1 MKRSVI
7 AGLQNIQLY
16 ISPEAIITQGRD
28 WEDTFFWD
36 GVEVLSRENAL
47 PHVAL
52 SAASR
57 DLMWIASLD
66 SEALRCKSSLPSLI
80 C

>member
-7 AGLQNIQLY
+7 EGLQHIQTY
-16 ISPEAIITQGRD
+16 ISPEVIITQGRG
-28 WEDTFFWD
+28 WEDPFFWA
-36 GVEVLSRENAL
+36 GVEVYSRENGL

-66 SEALRCKSSLPSLI
+66 SEALRCK
-80 C
+80 